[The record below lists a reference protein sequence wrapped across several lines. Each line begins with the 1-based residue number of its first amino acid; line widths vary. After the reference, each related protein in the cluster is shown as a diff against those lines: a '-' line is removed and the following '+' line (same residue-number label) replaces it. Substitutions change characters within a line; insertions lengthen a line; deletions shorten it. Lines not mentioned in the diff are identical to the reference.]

1 MMCGGQSHRMGGDRG
16 GTGFTGQQKMV
27 SGAGLFSGLLQF
39 FWGVGGVA
47 QSAVL
52 PTFVYPLLN
61 G

>member
-1 MMCGGQSHRMGGDRG
+1 MMCGGQSQRMGGDRE
-16 GTGFTGQQKMV
+16 GTGFTGQHKMV
-27 SGAGLFSGLLQF
+27 SGAGLFFRPFLKKKF
-39 FWGVGGVA
+39 VKIA